1 MAKRKQKDISEAL
14 YGKDGDS
21 DYLTDEEKT
30 RLEQKA
36 TTTAFMLMF
45 PALILAGIAVI
56 YANVIYAKLLV
67 VALVLYQFL
76 MLKKFIEDYYKRV

>member
-1 MAKRKQKDISEAL
+1 MRDISEAL
-14 YGKDGDS
+14 YGRNGDG
-21 DYLTDEEKT
+21 DYLTEEEQTK
-30 RLEQKA
+30 LEQKA

-56 YANVIYAKLLV
+56 YATAIYARVLV
-67 VALVLYQFL
+67 VALALYQFL